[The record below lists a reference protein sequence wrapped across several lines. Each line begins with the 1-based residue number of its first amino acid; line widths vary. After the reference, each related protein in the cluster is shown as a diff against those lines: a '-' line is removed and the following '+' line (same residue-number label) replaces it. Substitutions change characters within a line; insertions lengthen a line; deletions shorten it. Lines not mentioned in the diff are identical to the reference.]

1 MVGAKGKTPR
11 KGAAMTSPKPK
22 APGALSGLRVLDCT
36 HVIAGAWC
44 SMMLADLG
52 ADVVKIEPPTGEI
65 TRGHPKSKFKAF
77 DFVNR
82 NKRAI
87 ALNLTTPEGVAVV
100 RRLVETADIFV
111 ENYRPGTL
119 TKMGLGYDDLAAV
132 NPALIYC
139 SVSGFGL
146 DGPYANR
153 GGFDLIAQG
162 MSGIMSFT
170 GEAGAERPVAAGV
183 PLSDLNAGTFAALAV
198 LAALNHRH
206 QTGEGQHV
214 ETSLLETALAY
225 TIWESGLYLTT
236 GEVARPQGTRHR
248 LAAPYEA
255 VKTGD
260 GFIVIGVNSQ
270 RLWERFC
277 DAIDAP
283 DLKADPDYANPRE
296 RIVHRDVLRDR
307 IEAIFAANTTAHWVE
322 RLMAKGVPSG
332 PINDIGQALAD
343 PQIAARG
350 LLSEVDGRRFIR
362 APMGLSRTP
371 AAIRRGVAAIGEH
384 GAEVLAEAGFTPE
397 EIEDLIAKGALAA
410 PPSGEGDREAV
421 EGA

>member
-1 MVGAKGKTPR
+1 
-11 KGAAMTSPKPK
+11 MTSPTSL
-22 APGALSGLRVLDCT
+22 AGLRVLDCT

-52 ADVVKIEPPTGEI
+52 ADVVKIEPPAGEV
-65 TRGHPKSKFKAF
+65 TRGHPKSRFKAF

-87 ALNLTTPEGVAVV
+87 AVDLTQPAGAAVV
-100 RRLVETADIFV
+100 RRLAETADIFV

-119 TKMGLGYDDLAAV
+119 TRMGLGYADLAKV
-132 NPALIYC
+132 NSALIYC

-146 DGPYANR
+146 DGPYADR

-170 GEAGAERPVAAGV
+170 GEPNAERPVAAGV
-183 PLSDLNAGTFAALAV
+183 PLSDLNAGTFAALGV

-214 ETSLLETALAY
+214 ETSLQESALAY

-236 GEVARPQGTRHR
+236 GEVAKPQGTRHR

-260 GFIVIGVNSQ
+260 GFIVIGVNNQ

-277 DAIDAP
+277 DALNAP
-283 DLKADPDYANPRE
+283 DLKADPDYGNPRE
-296 RIVHRDVLRDR
+296 RVVHRDVLRDR

-322 RLMAKGVPSG
+322 VLLAKGVPCG
-332 PINDIGQALAD
+332 PINDIDQALAD

-350 LLSEVDGRRFIR
+350 LLSEIDGRRFIR
-362 APMGLSRTP
+362 APIGLSRTP
-371 AAIRRGVAAIGEH
+371 AAIRRGVAQIGQHSGEI
-384 GAEVLAEAGFTPE
+384 LAEAGFSAAEIEGLFAAGAIAAPDPTPE
-397 EIEDLIAKGALAA
+397 ESA
-410 PPSGEGDREAV
+410 
-421 EGA
+421 

>member
-1 MVGAKGKTPR
+1 MVVPAEIQK
-11 KGAAMTSPKPK
+11 ASPVPPQSSPSQ
-22 APGALSGLRVLDCT
+22 ASLSGLRVLDCT

-52 ADVVKIEPPTGEI
+52 ADVVKIEPPAGEV
-65 TRGHPKSKFKAF
+65 TRGHPKAKFKAF

-87 ALNLTTPEGVAVV
+87 AVDLSKPEGAAVV
-100 RRLVETADIFV
+100 RRLAETADIFV

-119 TKMGLGYDDLAAV
+119 QKMGLGYDDLAAI
-132 NPALIYC
+132 NPHLIYC

-146 DGPYANR
+146 DGPYADR

-170 GEAGAERPVAAGV
+170 GEPGSERPVAAGV

-214 ETSLLETALAY
+214 ETSLQESALAY

-236 GEVARPQGTRHR
+236 GEVAKPQGTRHR

-260 GFIVIGVNSQ
+260 GFIVVGVNNQ

-277 DAIDAP
+277 DALGDPAMR
-283 DLKADPDYANPRE
+283 DDPDYSNPRE
-296 RIVHRDVLRDR
+296 RVVHRDALRDR
-307 IEAIFAANTTAHWVE
+307 IEAIFAADTTAHWVE
-322 RLMAKGVPSG
+322 LLLAKGVPCG
-332 PINDIGQALAD
+332 PINTIDQALGD

-362 APMGLSRTP
+362 APMGFSRTP
-371 AAIRRGVAAIGEH
+371 VAVKRGVAAIGEH
-384 GAEVLAEAGFTPE
+384 NAEVLTQAGFTAA
-397 EIEDLIAKGALAA
+397 EIEDLIATGAIADTTSKENA
-410 PPSGEGDREAV
+410 
-421 EGA
+421 